1 MPLIRTGRSLRLA
14 GADQETSL
22 LGGTLWGFATIWAT
36 SFALA
41 SILGDQ
47 TPTRADGGIWAP
59 ANLAFFLVIE
69 TLTGG
74 VGGLVALRSESR
86 AAAFRL
92 ALVVLIAGAVI
103 SVLASGTPNVPVSGT
118 LLFVRSALHAVG
130 VATVAWMASGTRNG
144 ERGQLS

>member
-41 SILGDQ
+41 SILGEQ
-47 TPTRADGGIWAP
+47 APTQAEGGIWAP
-59 ANLAFFLVIE
+59 ANLSFFLLVE
-69 TLTGG
+69 TLTGA
-74 VGGLVALRSESR
+74 VGGLVTLRSESR

-118 LLFVRSALHAVG
+118 LLFARSVLHAAG
-130 VATVAWMASGTRNG
+130 VAAVAWVASGARDG
-144 ERGQLS
+144 RGDQLS